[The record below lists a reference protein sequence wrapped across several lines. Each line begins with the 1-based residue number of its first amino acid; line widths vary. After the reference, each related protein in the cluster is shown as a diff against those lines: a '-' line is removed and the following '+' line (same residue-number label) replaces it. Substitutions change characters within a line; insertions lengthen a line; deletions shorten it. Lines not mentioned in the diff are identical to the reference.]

1 MGCAAMDEKKEQKA
15 SNDNELLE
23 KEQSG
28 WLGSLKVRQ
37 EKMVARGKGRQ
48 HDTSHPKIETASAA
62 SAPSVMQELAVDVV
76 YLGCSIASRS
86 IPISQAADL
95 AGATHVRGLHPAAL
109 NDQSSHVCGLTL
121 AGAKYNWSLKGCR
134 MKALDRGCSLAPK
147 P

>member
-62 SAPSVMQELAVDVV
+62 SAPSVMQELAVAAAF
-76 YLGCSIASRS
+76 LGRSIASSGFDSNITSRRS
-86 IPISQAADL
+86 SWCHTCQGPS
-95 AGATHVRGLHPAAL
+95 P
-109 NDQSSHVCGLTL
+109 
-121 AGAKYNWSLKGCR
+121 
-134 MKALDRGCSLAPK
+134 CSLERPIVACVWSHLGRC
-147 P
+147 